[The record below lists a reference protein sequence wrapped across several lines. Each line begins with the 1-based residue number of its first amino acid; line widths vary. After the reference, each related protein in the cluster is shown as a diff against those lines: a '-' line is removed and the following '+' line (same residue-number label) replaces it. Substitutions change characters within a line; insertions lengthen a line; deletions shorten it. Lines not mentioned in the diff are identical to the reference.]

1 MNDEEAAMFSRR
13 KFCIF
18 SAAALATPTIIDP
31 AQAASKPIRFGWL
44 GALTGPNSAP
54 GIGFNYG
61 IHFAVN
67 EIKAAGG
74 VGGRSFELITRD
86 TQSSPTKA
94 VDAAVELARQ
104 ADVDAIFGPTNS
116 GSALATTPV
125 LARYG
130 VPNLHPDVV
139 DRLINPTKFPNAFRL
154 TPDGS
159 QWEAAARHYCLDIL
173 DLKRVAVIGDTT
185 GYGTTAVKRAVAGV
199 KMHGGTVVYRALINA
214 DQTNVS
220 SQIQSAKRS
229 GAQAILLWTDSTGL
243 IARLINARAR
253 ARWDAPIIGHPA
265 LGSGSVRKL
274 LDNPKD
280 WAKVY
285 QVGYKS
291 CSYGADGK
299 LPQRSAAFVKSLHGK
314 VPLDSTTLWWV
325 ACGYDAVNLVKKA
338 VEHTGSTESKKVI
351 AYWNGLHDYPGIFGD
366 YSFSP
371 HDHNGYPTSE
381 IVMSKADSFRDGAYA
396 MAPGYS

>member
-1 MNDEEAAMFSRR
+1 MFSRR
-13 KFCIF
+13 KFCIA
-18 SAAALATPTIIDP
+18 SAGALAAPAIIDS
-31 AQAASKPIRFGWL
+31 AHAASKPIRFGWL

-67 EIKAAGG
+67 EIKASGG
-74 VGGRSFELITRD
+74 VDGRNFDLITRD
-86 TQSSPTKA
+86 TRSSPTKA

-104 ADVDAIFGPTNS
+104 AHVDAIFGPTNS

-125 LARYG
+125 LARFG

-139 DRLINPTKFPNAFRL
+139 DRLINPSKFPNAFRL

-159 QWEAAARHYCLDIL
+159 QWEAAARHYCLDVQN
-173 DLKRVAVIGDTT
+173 LKKVAVIGDTT
-185 GYGTTAVKRAVAGV
+185 GYGTTAVKRQIEGV
-199 KMHGGTVVYRALINA
+199 KQNGGRVVYHTLINA
-214 DQTNVS
+214 DQTNVT
-220 SQIQSAKRS
+220 SQIHAAKRS

-253 ARWDAPIIGHPA
+253 AGWDVPIIGHPA
-265 LGSGSVRKL
+265 LGSGSVKKL

-291 CSYGADGK
+291 CSYDTDGK
-299 LPQRSAAFVKSLHGK
+299 LPPRSAAFVKSLQGK
-314 VPLDSTTLWWV
+314 VSLDSTTLWWV

-338 VEHTGSTESKKVI
+338 IEHTGSTEGKKI
-351 AYWNGLHDYPGIFGD
+351 IGYWNTLHDYPGVFGD
-366 YSFSP
+366 YSFTP
-371 HDHNGYPTSE
+371 QNHNGYPTSE